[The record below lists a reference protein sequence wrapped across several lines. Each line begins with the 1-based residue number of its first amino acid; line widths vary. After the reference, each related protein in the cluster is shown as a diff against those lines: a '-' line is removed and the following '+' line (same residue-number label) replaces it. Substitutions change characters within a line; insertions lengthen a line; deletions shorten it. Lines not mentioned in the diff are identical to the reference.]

1 MKTPSSDA
9 ASSDVNPQTAE
20 LQTPPVQSVNV
31 GGGNGELFGAAPFE
45 TFRKRLVDATS
56 FDELQA
62 VSAEIDGACRQGD
75 FNFDDERERAFSMS
89 SIKNRKRS
97 NSSNRKRLTLFFQ
110 L

>member
-1 MKTPSSDA
+1 VKTPSSDTT
-9 ASSDVNPQTAE
+9 SSDAKTEPSEQ
-20 LQTPPVQSVNV
+20 QTPPVQSVSV

-75 FNFDDERERAFSMS
+75 FNLDVERERLFCVFDPKSQAFE
-89 SIKNRKRS
+89 
-97 NSSNRKRLTLFFQ
+97 FE
-110 L
+110 